1 MTRYLGEQGER
12 CRLRAAVV
20 LCAPLELRAMSRKWV
35 FPLQNDL
42 IERGGERGEADSRLD
57 ARRPFPKLYSF
68 TMARKML
75 HSFSPHLIS
84 TSPLSHPD
92 SPLHPHLTTIMN
104 MTARYKW
111 TLRASHV
118 TELIVA
124 KVGASCPGFPFEG
137 LEGFLEWACP
147 GAWVERIRR

>member
-1 MTRYLGEQGER
+1 MFY
-12 CRLRAAVV
+12 V
-20 LCAPLELRAMSRKWV
+20 LKGIKA
-35 FPLQNDL
+35 ND
-42 IERGGERGEADSRLD
+42 RLD

-75 HSFSPHLIS
+75 HSFSPHFIS
-84 TSPLSHPD
+84 SSPLAHPD
-92 SPLHPHLTTIMN
+92 SPLHPHLTTIMD